1 MNILSMLENRNCYI
15 CGRRDDGRSGLCQ
28 ECQDLIIRSSMKKG
42 GLCPTCSQPL
52 LSVDS
57 RFCPFCS
64 AVPMVERIHSISYF
78 NSYMKEIITLFKS
91 GQTPGFRFFFADLI
105 YHYMDV
111 YDLLDAV
118 IVPVPPRKG
127 KIRDQGWDQV
137 ELLCKT
143 LHRTYGVQISRV
155 LKRIDRVQQKTL
167 SFEERELHMKS
178 ILRYTAAEGTLDNA
192 RAVVLFDDIFTSGAT
207 ISAAAELLRIN
218 YKGELTALVL
228 CSVI

>member
-1 MNILSMLENRNCYI
+1 MDLLSMLENRNCYI
-15 CGRRDDGRSGLCQ
+15 CGRRDDGRSGFCQ
-28 ECQDLIIRSSMKKG
+28 ECQDLIIHSSLKKG
-42 GLCPTCSQPL
+42 ELCPNCSQPL
-52 LSVDS
+52 LSLDIRS
-57 RFCPFCS
+57 CPFCS
-64 AVPMVERIHSISYF
+64 AVPIVERIYSISYF
-78 NSYMKEIITLFKS
+78 DSYIKEILTLFKS
-91 GQTPGFRFFFADLI
+91 GHAPGFRFFFADLI
-105 YHYMDV
+105 YNYMEE

-143 LHRTYGVQISRV
+143 LHRKYGLEIRRV

-167 SFEERELHMKS
+167 GFEERELHMKS
-178 ILRYTAAEGTLDNA
+178 ILCYAASERALDKA

-207 ISAAAELLRIN
+207 ISAAAGLLRN
-218 YKGELTALVL
+218 KYKGELSALVL